1 MIRTLASHLSARTR
15 LASMAA
21 GISIAGVLAASLA
34 AHALSVEQLEIVT
47 KNGVRVFEVE
57 MAVTPEE
64 QETGLM
70 NRHELPDAKGML
82 FDLGDER
89 PAVFWMKNT
98 YVSLDMIFIRADGT
112 IASIAENT
120 PPLSETRI
128 FSGAPVRGVLEVVAG
143 TAKRY
148 GIAPGDKVGHRLFT
162 GR

>member
-1 MIRTLASHLSARTR
+1 MIPRLASQLSARAR
-15 LASMAA
+15 LASFAA
-21 GISIAGVLAASLA
+21 CLSVAGVLA
-34 AHALSVEQLEIVT
+34 AHALSVEPLEIVT

-57 MAVTPEE
+57 RAVTPEE

-70 NRHELPDAKGML
+70 YRRELAEGKGML

-98 YVSLDMIFIRADGT
+98 YVSLDMIFIRADGS

-120 PPLSETRI
+120 PPLSEARI

-162 GR
+162 NR

>member
-1 MIRTLASHLSARTR
+1 MARISSFRLLYARLLIVAGLLLAVALSAR
-15 LASMAA
+15 AA
-21 GISIAGVLAASLA
+21 G
-34 AHALSVEQLEIVT
+34 VEQLEIVT

-70 NRHELPDAKGML
+70 YRRELPEGKGML
-82 FDLGDER
+82 FDFGEER

-98 YVSLDMIFIRADGT
+98 YVSLDMIFIRANG
-112 IASIAENT
+112 SIARIAESIT
-120 PPLSETRI
+120 PLSEARVY
-128 FSGAPVRGVLEVVAG
+128 SGTPVRAVLEVVAG

-148 GIAPGDKVGHRLFT
+148 GIAPGDRVGHRIFT